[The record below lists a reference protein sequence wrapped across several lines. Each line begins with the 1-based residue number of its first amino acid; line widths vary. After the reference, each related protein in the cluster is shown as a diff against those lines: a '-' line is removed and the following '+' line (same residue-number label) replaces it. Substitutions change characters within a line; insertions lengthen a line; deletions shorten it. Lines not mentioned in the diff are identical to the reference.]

1 VYIGSD
7 ETGQDY
13 WRDHNHSL
21 YTTPDAPAYVNPWEA
36 AQRTLYDAYDDPFL
50 LEDPSIAAARKV
62 AELYG
67 LDPQTAADWFLQG
80 QTLNYASPTFGGAT
94 DIGNMFLR
102 GGWGIENMLRQ
113 SGNWDDAAAGGLA
126 QWVDQGQQYLNAQ
139 RERDKQQ
146 SKARLGQFI
155 GMLGGLALS
164 PFAFGAQLGP
174 LGGALARGATNVIG
188 SAIGGGNPLT
198 ALAGSVAGPLGDYVD
213 LPGMF
218 SGLGP
223 MGAKM
228 ADAAVRAVGSG
239 ALQQIASGQK
249 LDPTRLAMGALPGVV
264 DAGFDS
270 MGGWS
275 GIFGGSPQEAG
286 WTSGYDLPMGNIA
299 PVAEAFMTPAA
310 RSFAPAADPFTPAM
324 SSNFFEDP
332 NQQATVM
339 RTAAADPF
347 TPAMSSNFFEDPN
360 LQATVLRTPE
370 NEFAYGLFN
379 KEFSP
384 APGANSTPFVP
395 FMFYEDAPALS
406 DFVGPPLIDPNER
419 LVDELFPAPAERAT
433 SENLFTPDADVATPA
448 PAPSPAKGG
457 AWYDVLKPGAI
468 LGLAMRIAPMFM
480 DRAETVEADAIV
492 NGEYANENARR
503 QAYLDYANRVFGS
516 IPEVA
521 DAYQPRFF
529 SENSNMGRIEID
541 PETGEIRYVMS
552 DEGRAAVDSMLS
564 AADATISRL
573 LDTDVT
579 ALSEAEFAKKVEA
592 LREKREADFSK
603 LMRLLYARGMLG
615 VATYGE
621 AGTNLITGRTEAYD
635 LEEGQEANPYLA
647 AYQSA
652 IERENAALAGKSMD
666 DAQDY
671 LDSLLGQSSDA
682 VKQLGARSNS
692 VLDAILG
699 ARGRYGANVAA
710 GQARGNAL
718 ASLLSSPASLFG
730 DRARVEDIVASLA
743 QKPTLDEE
751 ERRRLLLMMQ
761 GGF

>member
-1 VYIGSD
+1 VVPDEYGS
-7 ETGQDY
+7 Y
-13 WRDHNHSL
+13 A
-21 YTTPDAPAYVNPWEA
+21 PVPAPAPQPSDPWQA
-36 AQRTLYDAYDDPFL
+36 TLGQYYNDYFGLPY
-50 LEDPSIAAARKV
+50 LEFIGDKAAREV
-62 AELYG
+62 ADMFG
-67 LDPQTAADWFLQG
+67 LDPKTAADLYVHGMKW
-80 QTLNYASPTFGGAT
+80 NYGSPTFAGAIDT
-94 DIGNMFLR
+94 NNLALR
-102 GGWGIENMLRQ
+102 PGWGIEHMLRAT
-113 SGNWDDAAAGGLA
+113 GNWDDQIATDLA
-126 QWVDQGQQYLNAQ
+126 QWVHQGYLDMNAARAIQ
-139 RERDKQQ
+139 KRRE
-146 SKARLGQFI
+146 KAQLGQFI

-164 PFAFGAQLGP
+164 PFAFGPQLGQI
-174 LGGALARGATNVIG
+174 GGALARGATGVL
-188 SAIGGGNPLT
+188 SAAIGGGNPLT
-198 ALAGSVAGPLGDYVD
+198 ALAGSLAGPVVGSLSDAAN
-213 LPGMF
+213 LQGMF
-218 SGLGP
+218 SGLGDT
-223 MGAKM
+223 GAKM
-228 ADAAVRAVGSG
+228 ADAAVRGIGTG
-239 ALQQIASGQK
+239 ALQQLASGRG
-249 LDPTRLAMGALPGVV
+249 LNLAQLGMGALPGVV

-270 MGGWS
+270 MGGWR
-275 GIFGGSPQEAG
+275 GIFGVSPQEAG

-332 NQQATVM
+332 H
-339 RTAAADPF
+339 
-347 TPAMSSNFFEDPN
+347 

-564 AADATISRL
+564 AADAAISRL

-579 ALSEAEFAKKVEA
+579 ALSEAEFAKKIEA